1 MVAVR
6 KSHQISVGSFEQWL
20 SDLQLSNDKNNAIST
35 LWLKVSPIYLGN
47 DELSNNT
54 QDKKTRGNTSHGIT
68 SQDKKSLDESL
79 TNENLLA
86 NAMEMVEILA
96 ALNLDADS
104 LSAAFLTP
112 LLDKK
117 IVTMEYV
124 QDNFSKN
131 VLMLCKGVD
140 QMAAIKALRQQH
152 GDIQTPQ
159 NVDNIRKMLLAM
171 VDDVRAVVIKLAERL
186 CDLRDKK
193 NSDEETRV
201 LTAKESANIYAP
213 LANRLGIGQL
223 KWELEDISFRYLHPQ
238 VYKKIAKLLDETR
251 LERER
256 YMLEFVSNLNEQLQ
270 ALKIKGQVYGRPK
283 HIYSIWKKMK
293 QKSLDFEQ
301 LFDVRAVRIVVDEV
315 QDCYSSLGIV
325 HTQWQHLAKEF
336 SDYVATP
343 KTNGYQS
350 IHTVVLGPEGKS
362 IEVQIRTK
370 QMDDDAELGVAAH
383 WRYKE
388 GSASGKSNSFDDK
401 IGWLRKILQWQDD
414 VSESGELLD
423 ELRSQ
428 VFEDRIYVFTP
439 SGDVIDLPM
448 GSTPLDF
455 AYYIHSNVGHC
466 CIGAKVF
473 GKIVPFTHKL
483 QTGDQVDILTSKQPN
498 PSRDWLNPNLNYIY
512 SSRARAK
519 VQHFFKSLDRDKYL
533 ALGKEAFDA
542 ELAKY
547 DLTGIDLTAAA
558 KRFNMKT
565 IDDLYAAIGT
575 GNARLQQVI
584 NYFLQLDSK
593 FKPEPEI
600 DPQSLVSQNSANKK
614 AAVEND
620 KGITVSGVGNLLT
633 HMAKCCQPVPGDS
646 ISGFITQG
654 RGISVHR
661 QDCEQLAS
669 ALNLQPER
677 IVEVQWGDD
686 QKQSYQASIHIIG
699 SDRQG
704 LLRDIST
711 IIANERV
718 SIIGM
723 ESNTNKARQITSM
736 NIKLEVPN
744 NEMLSRVLEKIQ
756 QLDDVTQVKRL

>member
-1 MVAVR
+1 MVSVR
-6 KSHQISVGSFEQWL
+6 KSHKITVQSFEHWL
-20 SDLQLSNDKNNAIST
+20 TDLALTDIKANALSS
-35 LWLKVSPIYLGN
+35 LWLQV
-47 DELSNNT
+47 
-54 QDKKTRGNTSHGIT
+54 
-68 SQDKKSLDESL
+68 
-79 TNENLLA
+79 ENLYQQESVEQLELV
-86 NAMEMVEILA
+86 NKSMEMVEILSG
-96 ALNLDADS
+96 LNLDSDS
-104 LSAAFLTP
+104 LVAAFISP
-112 LLDKK
+112 LLAHDV
-117 IVTMEYV
+117 IDIEYV
-124 QDNFSKN
+124 KEHFSKEI
-131 VLMLCKGVD
+131 LMLCQGVE
-140 QMAAIKALRQQH
+140 QMAAIKALRQQ
-152 GDIQTPQ
+152 GNLADVQAPQ
-159 NVDNIRKMLLAM
+159 NIDNIRRMLLAM

-186 CDLRDKK
+186 CDLREKK

-201 LTAKESANIYAP
+201 LAAKESANIYAP

-251 LERER
+251 LEREE
-256 YMLEFVSNLNEQLQ
+256 YMSSFVGHLTKELD
-270 ALKIKGQVYGRPK
+270 ALAIDGEVYGRPK
-283 HIYSIWKKMK
+283 HIYSIWKKMQ

-301 LFDVRAVRIVVDEV
+301 LFDVRAVRVVVDKA
-315 QDCYSSLGIV
+315 QDCYSALGIV

-343 KTNGYQS
+343 KPNGYQS

-362 IEVQIRTK
+362 VEVQIRTK

-388 GSASGKSNSFDDK
+388 GGASGKSNSFDDK
-401 IGWLRKILQWQDD
+401 VGWLRKILQWQDD

-439 SGDVIDLPM
+439 GGDVIDLPM

-473 GKIVPFTHKL
+473 GKIVPFTHQLK
-483 QTGDQVDILTSKQPN
+483 TGDQVEILTSKQPN

-519 VQHFFKSLDRDKYL
+519 VQHFFKLLDRDKYI
-533 ALGKEAFDA
+533 ANGKELFDN
-542 ELAKY
+542 EIAKH
-547 DLTGIDLTAAA
+547 DLVSVDLLAAA

-565 IDDLYAAIGT
+565 IDDLYAAIGS

-584 NYFLQLDSK
+584 NHFTQLDSK
-593 FKPEPEI
+593 LKPQLEM
-600 DPQSLVSQNSANKK
+600 DPQSLVKQSPTSK
-614 AAVEND
+614 ALAQDNN
-620 KGITVSGVGNLLT
+620 GITVSGVGNLLT
-633 HMAKCCQPVPGDS
+633 HMAKCCQPVPGDD

-677 IVEVQWGDD
+677 LVEVQWGSEE
-686 QKQSYQASIHIIG
+686 KHSYQASAQIIG

-723 ESNTNKARQITSM
+723 ESNTDKAKQTVSM
-736 NIKLEVPN
+736 NIKLEVASS
-744 NEMLSRVLEKIQ
+744 ELLMRVLDKLR
-756 QLDDVTQVKRL
+756 QLDDVTQVRRL

>member
-1 MVAVR
+1 
-6 KSHQISVGSFEQWL
+6 
-20 SDLQLSNDKNNAIST
+20 
-35 LWLKVSPIYLGN
+35 
-47 DELSNNT
+47 
-54 QDKKTRGNTSHGIT
+54 
-68 SQDKKSLDESL
+68 
-79 TNENLLA
+79 
-86 NAMEMVEILA
+86 
-96 ALNLDADS
+96 
-104 LSAAFLTP
+104 
-112 LLDKK
+112 
-117 IVTMEYV
+117 
-124 QDNFSKN
+124 
-131 VLMLCKGVD
+131 
-140 QMAAIKALRQQH
+140 MAAIKALRQQSNQSN
-152 GDIQTPQ
+152 GQTPQ
-159 NVDNIRKMLLAM
+159 NIDNIRRMLLAM

-186 CDLRDKK
+186 CDLREKK

-201 LTAKESANIYAP
+201 LVAKESANIYAP

-251 LERER
+251 LEREQ
-256 YMLEFVSNLNEQLQ
+256 YMASFVGHLNNELNV
-270 ALKIKGQVYGRPK
+270 LSINGEVYGRPK
-283 HIYSIWKKMK
+283 HIYSIWKKM
-293 QKSLDFEQ
+293 QEKSLDFEQ
-301 LFDVRAVRIVVDEV
+301 LFDVRAVRVVVEKV
-315 QDCYSSLGIV
+315 QDCYSALGIV
-325 HTQWQHLAKEF
+325 HTEWQHIAKEF

-343 KTNGYQS
+343 KSNGYQS

-362 IEVQIRTK
+362 VEVQIRTK

-388 GSASGKSNSFDDK
+388 GQASGKTNSFDDK

-414 VSESGELLD
+414 VAESGELLD

-448 GSTPLDF
+448 GATPLDF

-473 GKIVPFTHKL
+473 GKIVPFTHQL
-483 QTGDQVDILTSKQPN
+483 QTGDQVEVLTSKQAN

-519 VQHFFKSLDRDKYL
+519 VQHFFKLLDRDKYIVQ
-533 ALGKEAFDA
+533 GKELFDS
-542 ELAKY
+542 EIAKH
-547 DLTGIDLTAAA
+547 DIATIDLLAAA

-565 IDDLYAAIGT
+565 VDDLYAAIGT
-575 GNARLQQVI
+575 GNARLQQVV
-584 NYFLQLDSK
+584 NHFTQLDSK
-593 FKPEPEI
+593 LKPTPEI
-600 DPQSLVSQNSANKK
+600 DPQSLVKQSSTNK
-614 AAVEND
+614 ALAQDDN
-620 KGITVSGVGNLLT
+620 GITVSGVGNLLT
-633 HMAKCCQPVPGDS
+633 HMAKCCQPVPGDT

-661 QDCEQLAS
+661 QDCEQLAN

-677 IVEVQWGDD
+677 LVEVQWGSDN
-686 QKQSYQASIHIIG
+686 KQSYQASAQIVG

-718 SIIGM
+718 SIVGM
-723 ESNTNKARQITSM
+723 DSNTDKVKQTVSM
-736 NIKLEVPN
+736 NLKLEVASS
-744 NEMLSRVLEKIQ
+744 ELLTRVLDKLR
-756 QLDDVTQVKRL
+756 QLDDVTQVRRL

>member
-1 MVAVR
+1 MVSVR
-6 KSHQISVGSFEQWL
+6 KSHQITVQSFEQWL
-20 SDLQLSNDKNNAIST
+20 TGLALTDVKADALSA
-35 LWLKVSPIYLGN
+35 LWLQVSNCYQHKEAEKL
-47 DELSNNT
+47 ELLN
-54 QDKKTRGNTSHGIT
+54 
-68 SQDKKSLDESL
+68 KS
-79 TNENLLA
+79 
-86 NAMEMVEILA
+86 MEMVEILSN
-96 ALNLDADS
+96 LNLDADS
-104 LSAAFLTP
+104 LVAAFIAP
-112 LLDKK
+112 LLANNIIDIKFVK
-117 IVTMEYV
+117 EH
-124 QDNFSKN
+124 FSKDI
-131 VLMLCKGVD
+131 LMLCQGVE
-140 QMAAIKALRQQH
+140 QMAAIKALRQQSNQSN
-152 GDIQTPQ
+152 GQDPQ
-159 NVDNIRKMLLAM
+159 NIDNIRRMLLAM

-186 CDLRDKK
+186 CDLREKK

-201 LTAKESANIYAP
+201 LVAKESANIYAP

-251 LERER
+251 LEREQ
-256 YMLEFVSNLNEQLQ
+256 YMTSFVGHLNNELK
-270 ALKIKGQVYGRPK
+270 ALSINGEVYGRPK
-283 HIYSIWKKMK
+283 HIYSIWNKM
-293 QKSLDFEQ
+293 QEKSLDFEQ
-301 LFDVRAVRIVVDEV
+301 LFDVRAVRVVVEKV
-315 QDCYSSLGIV
+315 QDCYSALGIV
-325 HTQWQHLAKEF
+325 HTQWQHIAKEF

-343 KTNGYQS
+343 KGNGYQS

-362 IEVQIRTK
+362 VEVQIRTK

-388 GSASGKSNSFDDK
+388 GQASGKTNSFDDK

-414 VSESGELLD
+414 VAESGELLD

-448 GSTPLDF
+448 GATPLDF

-473 GKIVPFTHKL
+473 GKIVPFTHRL
-483 QTGDQVDILTSKQPN
+483 QTGDQVEVLTSKQPS

-519 VQHFFKSLDRDKYL
+519 VQHFFKLLDRDKYIVQ
-533 ALGKEAFDA
+533 GKELFENEIVKHDIA
-542 ELAKY
+542 
-547 DLTGIDLTAAA
+547 TIDLLAAA

-565 IDDLYAAIGT
+565 VDDLYAAIGT

-584 NYFLQLDSK
+584 NHFTLLDSK
-593 FKPEPEI
+593 FKPAPEI
-600 DPQSLVSQNSANKK
+600 DPQSLVKQSSANKGL
-614 AAVEND
+614 AQDDN
-620 KGITVSGVGNLLT
+620 GITVSGVGNLLT
-633 HMAKCCQPVPGDS
+633 HMAKCCQPVPGDT

-661 QDCEQLAS
+661 QDCEQLAN
-669 ALNLQPER
+669 ALNLQAER
-677 IVEVQWGDD
+677 LVEVQWGSDN
-686 QKQSYQASIHIIG
+686 KQSYQASAQIVG

-718 SIIGM
+718 SIVGM
-723 ESNTNKARQITSM
+723 DSHTDKVKQTVSM
-736 NIKLEVPN
+736 HLKLEVASS
-744 NEMLSRVLEKIQ
+744 ELLTRVLDKLR
-756 QLDDVTQVKRL
+756 QLDDVTQVRRL

>member
-1 MVAVR
+1 MVSVR
-6 KSHQISVGSFEQWL
+6 KSHQITVQSFEQWL
-20 SDLQLSNDKNNAIST
+20 TGLALTDVKADALSA
-35 LWLKVSPIYLGN
+35 LWLQISNCYQHEEAEKL
-47 DELSNNT
+47 ELLN
-54 QDKKTRGNTSHGIT
+54 
-68 SQDKKSLDESL
+68 KS
-79 TNENLLA
+79 
-86 NAMEMVEILA
+86 MEMVEILSN
-96 ALNLDADS
+96 LNLDADS
-104 LSAAFLTP
+104 LVAAFIAP
-112 LLDKK
+112 LLANNIIDIKFVK
-117 IVTMEYV
+117 EH
-124 QDNFSKN
+124 FSKDI
-131 VLMLCKGVD
+131 LMLCQGVE
-140 QMAAIKALRQQH
+140 QMAAIKALRQQSNQSN
-152 GDIQTPQ
+152 GQDPQ
-159 NVDNIRKMLLAM
+159 NIDNIRRMLLAM

-186 CDLRDKK
+186 CDLREKK

-201 LTAKESANIYAP
+201 LVAKESANIYAP

-251 LERER
+251 LEREQ
-256 YMLEFVSNLNEQLQ
+256 YMTSFVGHLNNELK
-270 ALKIKGQVYGRPK
+270 ALSINGEVYGRPK
-283 HIYSIWKKMK
+283 HIYSIWKKM
-293 QKSLDFEQ
+293 QEKSLDFDQ
-301 LFDVRAVRIVVDEV
+301 LFDVRAVRVVVEKV
-315 QDCYSSLGIV
+315 QDCYSALGIV
-325 HTQWQHLAKEF
+325 HTQWQHIAKEF

-343 KTNGYQS
+343 KGNGYQS

-362 IEVQIRTK
+362 VEVQIRTK

-388 GSASGKSNSFDDK
+388 GQASGKTNSFDDK

-414 VSESGELLD
+414 VAESGELLD

-448 GSTPLDF
+448 GATPLDF

-473 GKIVPFTHKL
+473 GKIVPFTHRL
-483 QTGDQVDILTSKQPN
+483 QTGDQVEVLTSKQPS

-519 VQHFFKSLDRDKYL
+519 VQHFFKLLDRDKYIVQ
-533 ALGKEAFDA
+533 GKELF
-542 ELAKY
+542 ENEIAKH
-547 DLTGIDLTAAA
+547 DIATIDLLAAA

-565 IDDLYAAIGT
+565 VDDLYAAIGT

-584 NYFLQLDSK
+584 NHFTLLDSK
-593 FKPEPEI
+593 FKPAPEI
-600 DPQSLVSQNSANKK
+600 DPQSLVKQSSANKGL
-614 AAVEND
+614 AQDDN
-620 KGITVSGVGNLLT
+620 GITVSGVGNLLT
-633 HMAKCCQPVPGDS
+633 HMAKCCQPVPGDT

-661 QDCEQLAS
+661 QDCEQLAN
-669 ALNLQPER
+669 ALNLQAER
-677 IVEVQWGDD
+677 LVEVQWGSDN
-686 QKQSYQASIHIIG
+686 KQSYQASAQIVG

-718 SIIGM
+718 SIVGM
-723 ESNTNKARQITSM
+723 DSHTDKVKQTVSM
-736 NIKLEVPN
+736 HLKLEVASS
-744 NEMLSRVLEKIQ
+744 ELLTRVLDKLR
-756 QLDDVTQVKRL
+756 QLDDVTQVRRL

>member
-1 MVAVR
+1 MVSVR
-6 KSHQISVGSFEQWL
+6 KSHQVSASSFEQWL
-20 SDLQLSNDKNNAIST
+20 SQLTLVEAKEQVLLT
-35 LWLKVSPIYLGN
+35 LWRSLESFYQ
-47 DELSNNT
+47 DE
-54 QDKKTRGNTSHGIT
+54 QYQH
-68 SQDKKSLDESL
+68 
-79 TNENLLA
+79 LLIK
-86 NAMEMVEILA
+86 AMEMVEILSS
-96 ALNLDADS
+96 LNLDSDS

-112 LLDKK
+112 LLENKVIEIDF
-117 IVTMEYV
+117 VAEYATK
-124 QDNFSKN
+124 D
-131 VLMLCKGVD
+131 VLSLCQGVEK
-140 QMAAIKALRQQH
+140 MAAIKALRQQQ
-152 GDIQTPQ
+152 GQQNMQTQ
-159 NVDNIRKMLLAM
+159 SEHNIDNIRRMLLAM

-193 NSDEETRV
+193 NSDEEARV
-201 LTAKESANIYAP
+201 LAAQESANIYAP

-256 YMLEFVSNLNEQLQ
+256 YMAEFVANLSGELDDLNINGE
-270 ALKIKGQVYGRPK
+270 VYGRPK

-301 LFDVRAVRIVVDEV
+301 LFDVRAVRVVVEKV
-315 QDCYSSLGIV
+315 QDCYSALGIV
-325 HTQWQHLAKEF
+325 HTQWQHLGNEF

-343 KTNGYQS
+343 KPNGYQS

-362 IEVQIRTK
+362 VEVQIRTK

-388 GSASGKSNSFDDK
+388 GGASGKSNSFDDK

-414 VSESGELLD
+414 VASSGELLD

-428 VFEDRIYVFTP
+428 VFEDRIYIFTP

-473 GKIVPFTHKL
+473 GKIVPFTHQL
-483 QTGDQVDILTSKQPN
+483 QTGDQVEILTSKRAN
-498 PSRDWLNPNLNYIY
+498 PSRDWLNPNLNYIH

-519 VQHFFKSLDRDKYL
+519 VQHFFKLLDRDKYIIQ
-533 ALGKEAFDA
+533 GKELFDS
-542 ELAKY
+542 EIIKLNLPSL
-547 DLTGIDLTAAA
+547 DLLAAA
-558 KRFNMKT
+558 QRFNMKT
-565 IDDLYAAIGT
+565 VDDLYAAIGS

-584 NYFLQLDSK
+584 NYFAQLDNK
-593 FKPEPEI
+593 FKPQADI
-600 DPQSLVSQNSANKK
+600 DPQSLVKQPTSNKK
-614 AAVEND
+614 MSVDNN
-620 KGITVSGVGNLLT
+620 GITVSGVGNLLT
-633 HMAKCCQPVPGDS
+633 QIAKCCQPVPGDE

-661 QDCEQLAS
+661 MDCDQLGN

-677 IVEVQWGDD
+677 LVEVQWGSDSN
-686 QKQSYQASIHIIG
+686 QGYQASVKIIG

-711 IIANERV
+711 IIANEKV
-718 SIIGM
+718 SIVGM
-723 ESNTNKARQITSM
+723 ESNTDKAKQIMVM
-736 NIKLEVPN
+736 NIQMEVTSS
-744 NEMLSRVLEKIQ
+744 ELLSRVLDKLQ

>member
-1 MVAVR
+1 MVSVR
-6 KSHQISVGSFEQWL
+6 KSHQITVQSFEQWL
-20 SDLQLSNDKNNAIST
+20 TGLALTDVKANALSA
-35 LWLKVSPIYLGN
+35 LWLQVCNYYQHDDAEKL
-47 DELSNNT
+47 ELLN
-54 QDKKTRGNTSHGIT
+54 
-68 SQDKKSLDESL
+68 KS
-79 TNENLLA
+79 
-86 NAMEMVEILA
+86 MEMVEILSG
-96 ALNLDADS
+96 LNLDADS
-104 LSAAFLTP
+104 LVAAFISP
-112 LLDKK
+112 LLANNIIDIEFVK
-117 IVTMEYV
+117 EH
-124 QDNFSKN
+124 FSKDI
-131 VLMLCKGVD
+131 LMLCQGVE
-140 QMAAIKALRQQH
+140 QMAAIKALRQQSNQPN
-152 GDIQTPQ
+152 GQTPQ
-159 NVDNIRKMLLAM
+159 NIDNIRRMLLAM

-186 CDLRDKK
+186 CDLREKK

-201 LTAKESANIYAP
+201 LVAKESENIYAP

-251 LERER
+251 LEREQ
-256 YMLEFVSNLNEQLQ
+256 YMASFVGHLNNELNV
-270 ALKIKGQVYGRPK
+270 LSINGEVYGRPK
-283 HIYSIWKKMK
+283 HIYSIWKKM
-293 QKSLDFEQ
+293 QEKSLDFEQ
-301 LFDVRAVRIVVDEV
+301 LFDVRAVRVVVEKV
-315 QDCYSSLGIV
+315 QDCYSALGIV
-325 HTQWQHLAKEF
+325 HTQWQHIAKEF

-343 KTNGYQS
+343 KSNGYQS

-362 IEVQIRTK
+362 VEVQIRTK

-388 GSASGKSNSFDDK
+388 GQASGKANSFDDK

-414 VSESGELLD
+414 VAESGELLD

-448 GSTPLDF
+448 GATPLDF

-473 GKIVPFTHKL
+473 GKIVPFTHQL
-483 QTGDQVDILTSKQPN
+483 QTGDQVEVLTSKQAN

-519 VQHFFKSLDRDKYL
+519 VQHFFKLLDRDKYI
-533 ALGKEAFDA
+533 AQGKELFDS
-542 ELAKY
+542 EIAKH
-547 DLTGIDLTAAA
+547 DIATIDLLAAA

-565 IDDLYAAIGT
+565 VDDLYAGIGT
-575 GNARLQQVI
+575 GNTRLQQVV
-584 NYFLQLDSK
+584 NHFTQLDSK
-593 FKPEPEI
+593 LKPAPEI
-600 DPQSLVSQNSANKK
+600 DPQSLVKQSSTNK
-614 AAVEND
+614 ALAQDDN
-620 KGITVSGVGNLLT
+620 GITVSGVGNLLT
-633 HMAKCCQPVPGDS
+633 HMAKCCQPVPGDN

-661 QDCEQLAS
+661 QDCEQLAN

-677 IVEVQWGDD
+677 LVEVQWGSEN
-686 QKQSYQASIHIIG
+686 KQSYQASAQIIG

-718 SIIGM
+718 SIVGM
-723 ESNTNKARQITSM
+723 DSNTDKVKQTVSM
-736 NIKLEVPN
+736 NLKLEVASS
-744 NEMLSRVLEKIQ
+744 ELLTRVLDKLR
-756 QLDDVTQVKRL
+756 QLDDVTQVRRL